1 MLLVYTHK
9 LLLVLCRSA
18 ITGAGP
24 GTKHNSDWRKT
35 ENIRK
40 AERTEVRRELWVR
53 GEVKEEIIGQR
64 LAGRKVEQRLR
75 EERCW
80 GSGLVSQGA
89 VGCRVAVV
97 NDHFCDYATGAS
109 ELAARPQKW
118 HWQPLR
124 SWHTHTHTLA
134 QYPNNTCTRSH
145 RRTCGSRAGFGWFRA
160 FGRSAKCDNGTVWLY
175 ESH

>member
-134 QYPNNTCTRSH
+134 QYPNNTCTWSH